1 MRRKNMKEPINLLN
15 NAKWSDVPGYPAGT
29 GKRVLHDE
37 NGVKTV
43 LLKFPEGFYMESHSH
58 INAEQHFILKGEYIS
73 EGKTFHEG
81 TFRSFKAHENHGPF
95 ESKKGAL
102 VLVIWFPQ

>member
-1 MRRKNMKEPINLLN
+1 MNETINLYRN
-15 NAKWSDVPGYPAGT
+15 TEWIDAMEYPAGT
-29 GKRVLHDE
+29 KKRVLRDE
-37 NGVKTV
+37 SGIKMV
-43 LLKFPEGFYMESHSH
+43 LLKFPKNFYMEPHSH
-58 INAEQHFILKGEYIS
+58 INAEQHFILKGEYLS
-73 EGKTFHEG
+73 EGKVFYEG